1 MLTPLPVQTTYFRYL
16 NVGQVGMPAS
26 ETGWDISTRICED
39 LSLTTGIGFGL
50 VVSQGT
56 KHGDRSAIIGIAS
69 GGTVLGIT
77 ASDHTLPTFVGGAGV
92 DKYNDGD
99 NMAVMFRGDIWVSA
113 VGTVA
118 AGGPV
123 YFNSVTGQL
132 GPSGIANATA
142 LPGAQF
148 LTSEPLAT
156 TNVMYSPTGTLAV
169 VRLMPLG
176 NI

>member
-1 MLTPLPVQTTYFRYL
+1 MLTPLPVQTTYYRFM
-16 NVGQVGMPAS
+16 NVGQVGMPATAS
-26 ETGWDISTRICED
+26 GWDIATRICED
-39 LSLTTGIGFGL
+39 LSLTTGIGFGV

-56 KHGDRSAIIGIAS
+56 KHGDRSAVLGTVS

-99 NMAVMFRGDIWVSA
+99 NMAVAHRGDIWVN
-113 VGTVA
+113 VTGTVA

-123 YFNSVTGQL
+123 YFNSATGAI
-132 GPSGIANATA
+132 GPSGITNATI
-142 LPGAQF
+142 LTRCQF
-148 LTSEPLAT
+148 LTAEPLAA
-156 TNVMYSPTGTLAV
+156 TNIMSTAVGTLAV
-169 VRLMPLG
+169 VRIMTLG

>member
-1 MLTPLPVQTTYFRYL
+1 MLTPLPVQTTYYRYL
-16 NVGQVGMPAS
+16 NPGQVGMPAT

-39 LSLTTGIGFGL
+39 MSLTTGIAFGL

-56 KHGDRSAIIGIAS
+56 KHGDRSAVIGTAS
-69 GGTVLGIT
+69 GGTVIGIT

-99 NMAVMFRGDIWVSA
+99 NMAVMIRGDIWVLA

-123 YFNSVTGQL
+123 YFNSATGQL
-132 GPSGIANATA
+132 GPSGIPNAVA
-142 LPGAQF
+142 IPGAQW
-148 LTSEPLAT
+148 LTAAPLAT
-156 TNVMYSPTGTLAV
+156 GNIMKVPTGQLAV
-169 VRLMPLG
+169 VRLNTIG
-176 NI
+176 NL